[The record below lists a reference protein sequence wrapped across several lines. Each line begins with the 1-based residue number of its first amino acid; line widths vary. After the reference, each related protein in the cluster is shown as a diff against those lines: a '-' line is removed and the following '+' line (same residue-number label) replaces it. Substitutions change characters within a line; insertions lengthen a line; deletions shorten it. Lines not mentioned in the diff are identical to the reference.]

1 MFSIITALRAHVL
14 VVIDRGRFGVKQ
26 KESRFL
32 FRYYFVSILLLFFH
46 TS

>member
-26 KESRFL
+26 KESRF
-32 FRYYFVSILLLFFH
+32 FFSILFC
-46 TS
+46 